1 MHFEGLTAEKGTE
14 IFSKAEDQHECR
26 PMAGRRCI
34 LQGLWLGAGA
44 GAVMTGEGIIG
55 IAGCLILKG
64 NCSDS
69 NASRSLS
76 LKIAF
81 DSLPF
86 SVEIAS

>member
-1 MHFEGLTAEKGTE
+1 MY
-14 IFSKAEDQHECR
+14 SKREDQHESR

-34 LQGLWLGAGA
+34 LQGLWLG
-44 GAVMTGEGIIG
+44 VREGDDRRGHVG

-76 LKIAF
+76 LKILF

>member
-1 MHFEGLTAEKGTE
+1 MQTHGWEEVHTAG
-14 IFSKAEDQHECR
+14 S
-26 PMAGRRCI
+26 MAG
-34 LQGLWLGAGA
+34 GGG
-44 GAVMTGEGIIG
+44 GTVMTGEGIIG